1 MSLGHITRVPLVES
15 CLKKRATEHDRR
27 IAGREDA
34 VSSFASLLIR
44 AESSPLH
51 TDVDGSQISRLPKE
65 KLLRLLEKNQMEMNL
80 RLLKSLGDGGE
91 IPEPAPDALGMLAA
105 GGIREAASGEA
116 SKYQQQVPKYD
127 GSLSYEELAPI
138 IRQASETYGVDEDL
152 IRAVI
157 KAESNFQVLSTSPK
171 GARGLMQLM
180 PETAREMGVTDSYNP
195 VENIMGGTRY
205 LKGLLNRYQ
214 GNVSRALAAYNW
226 GAGNVEKYPDR
237 LPRETREYITRVT
250 EEYQSAK
257 V

>member
-1 MSLGHITRVPLVES
+1 MSLRPITTVPSVES
-15 CLKKRATEHDRR
+15 CPNKMAAELDRR
-27 IAGREDA
+27 IAGCEDR

-44 AESSPLH
+44 AENSPLQR
-51 TDVDGSQISRLPKE
+51 DGDNSQLSGLPKE
-65 KLLRLLEKNQMEMNL
+65 KLLLLLEKKQLEMNL

-91 IPEPAPDALGMLAA
+91 APDPVPATLGMVLER
-105 GGIREAASGEA
+105 GIGKTSGDEA
-116 SKYQQQVPKYD
+116 SKNQQQAPKYD
-127 GSLSYEELAPI
+127 GSPSYEKLDPI
-138 IRQASETYGVDEDL
+138 IRQASETYGVDQDL

-157 KAESNFQVLSTSPK
+157 KAESNFQALSTSPK

-214 GNVSRALAAYNW
+214 GNVPRALAAYNW
-226 GAGNVEKYPDR
+226 GPGNVEKYPDR

-250 EEYQSAK
+250 GEYRSAK
-257 V
+257 A

>member
-1 MSLGHITRVPLVES
+1 MSLGPITRVPCVAS
-15 CLKKRATEHDRR
+15 CPDRMAADHDRR
-27 IAGREDA
+27 TAGSENR
-34 VSSFASLLIR
+34 VSSFASLLSE
-44 AESSPLH
+44 AERFPLSR
-51 TDVDGSQISRLPKE
+51 DGDHSQLSGLPKE
-65 KLLRLLEKNQMEMNL
+65 KLLLLLEKKQMEMNL

-91 IPEPAPDALGMLAA
+91 DPEPVPDTLGMVLV
-105 GGIREAASGEA
+105 GGTGKATGDEA
-116 SKYQQQVPKYD
+116 SKYQQPVPKND
-127 GSLSYEELAPI
+127 GSPSTEKLAPI
-138 IRQASETYGVDEDL
+138 IRQASETYGVDQGL

-157 KAESNFQVLSTSPK
+157 KAESNFQVRSTSPK

-214 GNVSRALAAYNW
+214 GNVPRALAAYNW
-226 GAGNVEKYPDR
+226 GPGNVEKYPDR

-250 EEYQSAK
+250 GEYRSAK